1 MFSRPRRL
9 SPEQQNLQ
17 KYGQLT
23 VFDAFNSP
31 VLALTKEKP
40 PKQDKIN
47 IDSRGKSTVAA
58 SPPIF
63 WFEYDASDYI
73 QTAEHALSDQ
83 GKTGYIKAT
92 YMPAP
97 YPQCPLVSEADV
109 VRATALWILHP
120 IILTL
125 QEMFEDVRCSSE
137 DTRPGLRCDT
147 LITIDN
153 KAVFVFE
160 YKTRGYLVG
169 KQYLN
174 GRLDLPTARDS
185 RSLLEFERSYR
196 AKVSS
201 EIEDLTLE
209 GELAKPGYWVP
220 SRLGHN
226 AACITKQAQAYSRG
240 YGTRYVACF
249 DWDNL
254 FLWHFAGNTW
264 GPGSKEFGKRTF
276 KSETW
281 AWGTLITDRACFRK
295 VLLGF
300 ILQAHYDRNRRDRQ
314 TMGPAPWDQTEKDKR
329 IEANS
334 LAHQSNRRDAPSAA
348 AGSATQRVPRDQQP
362 QTPQR
367 PRPPPSASSY
377 APSELQGS
385 SRNRPSR
392 PSDPRPPSSS
402 GHVSAQR
409 LSSDQRQSPDHRYA
423 AGQRYPSDQRPPP
436 NHGYSDQPGRG
447 SQRLLTASDPR
458 RGSSRDPSPSSSSSH
473 ARRDSSSH
481 HRSADYP
488 VYDRPHSRSRYPV
501 DDPGYDYRPQQ
512 AAPYPP
518 DDYGVPRYSDMPA
531 PPSTS
536 RSRQGPP
543 SATSPQPKRSLQERQ
558 HGSSPYGPPPSSAG
572 QGYPSGIADL
582 LADSA
587 EVVKEARQVPMKG
600 VSQVLVVR
608 EDSLEKD
615 AGRSSTNK
623 RSRGFLGVW

>member
-1 MFSRPRRL
+1 MFSSHKTRRL
-9 SPEQQNLQ
+9 TLEEE
-17 KYGQLT
+17 KHGQLT
-23 VFDAFNSP
+23 VFDSFNKP
-31 VLALTKEKP
+31 VLSLLTERNVKP
-40 PKQDKIN
+40 PERGR
-47 IDSRGKSTVAA
+47 IDITKRGQSTIVAN
-58 SPPIF
+58 PPIF
-63 WFEYDASDYI
+63 WFEHDASDYI
-73 QTAEHALSDQ
+73 QTAEDALSNHS
-83 GKTGYIKAT
+83 KIRYIKST

-97 YPQCPLVSEADV
+97 YPECPLKSEADV

-120 IILTL
+120 IIMTL
-125 QEMFEDVRCSSE
+125 QEMFGNVQCRSE
-137 DTRPGLRCDT
+137 DSRPGIRCDT
-147 LITIDN
+147 LIAIDN
-153 KAVFVFE
+153 KPVFVFE
-160 YKTRGYLVG
+160 YKSRGYLVS
-169 KQYLN
+169 QEYLD
-174 GRLDLPTARDS
+174 GRHDLPTARDS
-185 RSLLEFERSYR
+185 ASLLSFKNEYQARVTSQK
-196 AKVSS
+196 KVF
-201 EIEDLTLE
+201 D
-209 GELAKPGYWVP
+209 ELRRKGNPTVF
-220 SRLGHN
+220 SCLGHN
-226 AACITKQAQAYSRG
+226 AACITKQAQAYSQG
-240 YGTRYVACF
+240 YETRYVACF

-254 FLWHFAGNTW
+254 FLWNFAGNTW
-264 GPGSKEFGKRTF
+264 NRKGKGEVTF
-276 KSETW
+276 ASETW
-281 AWGTLITDRACFRK
+281 AWGTLTSDRASFRK

-300 ILQAHYDRNRRDRQ
+300 ILQAHYDCNRGDRRC
-314 TMGPAPWDQTEKDKR
+314 MGPAPWDQTERDKR
-329 IEANS
+329 MEANS

-348 AGSATQRVPRDQQP
+348 AGSATQRLSRDQQP

-385 SRNRPSR
+385 SRDRPSR

-572 QGYPSGIADL
+572 QSYPSGIADL

-615 AGRSSTNK
+615 AGRSPTNK